1 MHAGLFFL
9 ESSIPHTR
17 VDGKCHRVI
26 FLWFCPVGRQA
37 LWLSSGLPFWKV
49 LQLRAAVPSSALSF
63 SNVREQNQGMEGD
76 IQRSLICVWTG
87 ALHIN
92 WSILSLIAKG
102 LILGS
107 HYDLEVTGWWWGLRG
122 RTAATT
128 RQWPLGSI
136 LMMAWWMTLELFEQ
150 QSSPESLQVLDRGIT
165 GTIGEGDL
173 KPLIKLAKACESY
186 LAISNSVYHGNKGV
200 RLAISNSEAV
210 AAPLPEAHLLQ
221 ELWNLC
227 SWFFFVPDFNLW
239 WQHSALQTLVNILEK
254 PQSLTILKLTPSLVA
269 GIGILNLQQSA
280 IKALEKI
287 SKRWPKD
294 VANAGGR
301 SELAKV
307 IVQDDPQPSH
317 TLWESAAL
325 VLSNVLTSNAKYYFK
340 VPLRM
345 TEAGAVDA
353 LLHLLRSHHCEEACG
368 RLLEALFN
376 NITVREM
383 KVATGTE
390 VCLMLLFS
398 DAPPFSVGLWEVKKM
413 DF

>member
-1 MHAGLFFL
+1 MKKSRPFRILFGGVFDFQFQTACESTHEDEENFPVKTLHKNPTSLKDFSVPGGGDCSSLTLNLHPNHCKKLSSSIDLILVISPAMHAGLFFL
-9 ESSIPHTR
+9 ESSIPYTR

-26 FLWFCPVGRQA
+26 FLWFCPVGWRA

-49 LQLRAAVPSSALSF
+49 LQLRAAVSSSALSF

-200 RLAISNSEAV
+200 RHAISNSEAV

-254 PQSLTILKLTPSLVA
+254 PQSLTILKLTPSLLA
-269 GIGILNLQQSA
+269 RIGILNLQQSA

-301 SELAKV
+301 SELAKR
-307 IVQDDPQPSH
+307 D
-317 TLWESAAL
+317 EGC
-325 VLSNVLTSNAKYYFK
+325 N
-340 VPLRM
+340 R
-345 TEAGAVDA
+345 
-353 LLHLLRSHHCEEACG
+353 R
-368 RLLEALFN
+368 
-376 NITVREM
+376 
-383 KVATGTE
+383 
-390 VCLMLLFS
+390 
-398 DAPPFSVGLWEVKKM
+398 
-413 DF
+413 